1 MMMWSVGSRY
11 PHLMLP
17 AVTQTQAKC
26 KTSEKTIRK
35 DEEGKRSVSFT
46 CKTIPVSGLC
56 HCCSSRAH
64 VLNFIITN
72 LATCRHTEVDICLI
86 SCNLDKL
93 NYQKYKKKRKQILF
107 VVLQNVIQCS
117 VSQTFPPAET
127 TRFWL
132 QPELKAAAVSPTSAV
147 SSKKLITLTSLFCG
161 TTFSY

>member
-1 MMMWSVGSRY
+1 
-11 PHLMLP
+11 MLP

-93 NYQKYKKKRKQILF
+93 NYQKYKKKEKANPLCCVAECDPVLCESDIPTCRDDQILIATRAEGSCCLAHICSQF
-107 VVLQNVIQCS
+107 KKTDHINFSVLWHNI
-117 VSQTFPPAET
+117 
-127 TRFWL
+127 
-132 QPELKAAAVSPTSAV
+132 
-147 SSKKLITLTSLFCG
+147 
-161 TTFSY
+161 